1 LLIKISN
8 KHLIHKYIEKLIQ
21 PDFLDKVGEKPPST
35 NTSGFIRQVYVSK
48 FKYPYLS
55 LIYDLK
61 SFTFISLCLMFVG
74 VAAIVGQFD
83 STNSV
88 LAQENNES
96 FFSALNSNNISGI
109 DYGIISS
116 MNQTDEQGNLDD
128 SNVSSSSENQTN
140 AP

>member
-1 LLIKISN
+1 MSRIGSKIAVVTKASF
-8 KHLIHKYIEKLIQ
+8 E
-21 PDFLDKVGEKPPST
+21 
-35 NTSGFIRQVYVSK
+35 
-48 FKYPYLS
+48 YPCRS

-61 SFTFISLCLMFVG
+61 SFTFILLCLMFG
-74 VAAIVGQFD
+74 VVAVAGQFD

-88 LAQENNES
+88 LAQRDNGS

-116 MNQTDEQGNLDD
+116 MNQTNEPRDLDD

-140 AP
+140 TSSIQR

>member
-1 LLIKISN
+1 MSRIGSKIAVVTEASFE
-8 KHLIHKYIEKLIQ
+8 Y
-21 PDFLDKVGEKPPST
+21 
-35 NTSGFIRQVYVSK
+35 RC
-48 FKYPYLS
+48 LS

-61 SFTFISLCLMFVG
+61 SVTSISLWVMFG
-74 VAAIVGQFD
+74 AVAGAGQFD

-88 LAQENNES
+88 LAQRDNGS

-116 MNQTDEQGNLDD
+116 MNQTNEPRDLDD

-140 AP
+140 TSSIQR

>member
-1 LLIKISN
+1 MVLLVCIYPVLTNMACVCVSS
-8 KHLIHKYIEKLIQ
+8 
-21 PDFLDKVGEKPPST
+21 KVALVTEAS
-35 NTSGFIRQVYVSK
+35 V
-48 FKYPYLS
+48 KYPCLS

-61 SFTFISLCLMFVG
+61 CFTFISLCAMFVG
-74 VAAIVGQFD
+74 VAAIAGQFD

-88 LAQENNES
+88 LAQGDNGS
-96 FFSALNSNNISGI
+96 ISPLNSKNISGI

-116 MNQTDEQGNLDD
+116 MRQTNESGDLDE

>member
-1 LLIKISN
+1 
-8 KHLIHKYIEKLIQ
+8 
-21 PDFLDKVGEKPPST
+21 
-35 NTSGFIRQVYVSK
+35 
-48 FKYPYLS
+48 
-55 LIYDLK
+55 
-61 SFTFISLCLMFVG
+61 MFG
-74 VAAIVGQFD
+74 VVADQFD

-116 MNQTDEQGNLDD
+116 MNQTNELRDLDD

-140 AP
+140 TSSMQR

>member
-1 LLIKISN
+1 
-8 KHLIHKYIEKLIQ
+8 
-21 PDFLDKVGEKPPST
+21 
-35 NTSGFIRQVYVSK
+35 
-48 FKYPYLS
+48 
-55 LIYDLK
+55 
-61 SFTFISLCLMFVG
+61 MFVG

-88 LAQENNES
+88 LAQRDNGS

-116 MNQTDEQGNLDD
+116 MNQTNEPRDLDD

-140 AP
+140 TSSIQR

>member
-1 LLIKISN
+1 MSRISS
-8 KHLIHKYIEKLIQ
+8 
-21 PDFLDKVGEKPPST
+21 KVAVVTEAS
-35 NTSGFIRQVYVSK
+35 V
-48 FKYPYLS
+48 KYPCLS

-61 SFTFISLCLMFVG
+61 SFTFISLCLMFVE
-74 VAAIVGQFD
+74 VAAVAGQFG

-116 MNQTDEQGNLDD
+116 MSQTNESRDLDE
-128 SNVSSSSENQTN
+128 SNVSK
-140 AP
+140 

>member
-1 LLIKISN
+1 
-8 KHLIHKYIEKLIQ
+8 
-21 PDFLDKVGEKPPST
+21 
-35 NTSGFIRQVYVSK
+35 
-48 FKYPYLS
+48 
-55 LIYDLK
+55 
-61 SFTFISLCLMFVG
+61 MFVG
-74 VAAIVGQFD
+74 VAAIAGQFD

-116 MNQTDEQGNLDD
+116 MNQTNESRDLDE